1 MFTNKSIF
9 NRVDFVFLNKQETM
23 TRQEIFDKIESIW
36 EECDERNIGEN
47 ESELDFRETLAD
59 WLKPLLSDVETD

>member
-1 MFTNKSIF
+1 MG
-9 NRVDFVFLNKQETM
+9 FVFLNKQEIM

-36 EECDERNIGEN
+36 DECDKRNIGEN